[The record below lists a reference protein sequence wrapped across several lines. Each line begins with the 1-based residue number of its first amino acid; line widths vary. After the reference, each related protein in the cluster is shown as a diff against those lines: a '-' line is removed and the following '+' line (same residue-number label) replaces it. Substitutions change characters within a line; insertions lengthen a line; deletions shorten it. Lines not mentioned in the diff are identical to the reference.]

1 LVKIEKTDI
10 TNNKVTLTV
19 DGFTNTPIDDVID
32 DEVPETP
39 ANLQADE
46 KEITADEIKVE
57 WDHVE
62 GENVQYELM
71 IDGVLHSNVFTKKD
85 EDPYYIHSDLKF
97 DTDYSYK
104 VRAVNTK
111 GASDWSEELTVRTD
125 IDYYRN
131 FPKKMTTKASSTLHG
146 VTTDYSCDVD

>member
-1 LVKIEKTDI
+1 
-10 TNNKVTLTV
+10 
-19 DGFTNTPIDDVID
+19 
-32 DEVPETP
+32 
-39 ANLQADE
+39 
-46 KEITADEIKVE
+46 
-57 WDHVE
+57 VE

-71 IDGVLHSNVFTKKD
+71 IDGVIHSNVFTKKD

-125 IDYYRN
+125 LDPYRN
-131 FPKKMTTKASSTLHG
+131 VPKNMTATASSHQTNEEPENAIYGYVNTQYH
-146 VTTDYSCDVD
+146 YN